1 MYSNCILQG
10 VLAGVTAMIQ
20 FSALDPISTPYLIP
34 VSTLLSSFSPLSN
47 KHSYC
52 IISAPV
58 LISDLSFNKRTL
70 LHHVLYF
77 FIYFSLSSITTIF
90 PEIFLILLFVSVLF
104 KMICAVILNK
114 NLNTVSLEQVK
125 IFKKWK
131 CHSSSLWKAFQIITS
146 YFLLYRHFKNNKG
159 MLFWLCELN
168 IVSIHNLIL
177 KKKVPGP
184 FSYSTK
190 RKLCPAGKIN
200 HCSMYM
206 YYIRNLL

>member
-1 MYSNCILQG
+1 MHLPSVSSRKVTLITTAKDTTFAKDTTLFPWNFPSPSIEVGMYRNCILQG

-58 LISDLSFNKRTL
+58 LISGLSFNKQTL

-104 KMICAVILNK
+104 KMICDVILNK

-125 IFKKWK
+125 IFKK
-131 CHSSSLWKAFQIITS
+131 
-146 YFLLYRHFKNNKG
+146 
-159 MLFWLCELN
+159 
-168 IVSIHNLIL
+168 
-177 KKKVPGP
+177 
-184 FSYSTK
+184 
-190 RKLCPAGKIN
+190 
-200 HCSMYM
+200 
-206 YYIRNLL
+206 